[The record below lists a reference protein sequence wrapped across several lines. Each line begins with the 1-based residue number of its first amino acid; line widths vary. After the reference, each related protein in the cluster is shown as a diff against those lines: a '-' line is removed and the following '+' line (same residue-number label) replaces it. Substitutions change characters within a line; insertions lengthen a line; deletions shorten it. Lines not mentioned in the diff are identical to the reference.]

1 MYLPRSSSAIDLQQ
15 QPHLHRTVRHPHN
28 PRHARPLCV
37 PPCPHSAVQTPN
49 QILLASP
56 KCRSNAGCSTPQLSA
71 GTVKRLLIYCKKLG
85 KLKSLE
91 YCHVAGI
98 VTGLTNSPL
107 MSLSSGH
114 ITLSSAKY
122 EHRSNFVPP
131 PPSPSRRQ
139 GLNIGTSAA
148 FMQVTSSV
156 VPPRRQSYARRDW
169 HLPDSDA
176 NGCVPARDSS
186 LTLRTDSTPPA
197 TASVPPRP

>member
-49 QILLASP
+49 QI
-56 KCRSNAGCSTPQLSA
+56 
-71 GTVKRLLIYCKKLG
+71 KRRMLNTAIVRRD
-85 KLKSLE
+85 SLE